1 MLWIKIEGNNM
12 KRWIGEIINQQEE
25 ACGFSITLATE
36 NQVIQFWSERRVLAT
51 WVSVILTDDARLV
64 SWIPALPNDCG
75 MKSQ

>member
-1 MLWIKIEGNNM
+1 M
-12 KRWIGEIINQQEE
+12 KRWVGEITDQTEKD
-25 ACGFSITLATE
+25 GGVSITFATHNSAQE
-36 NQVIQFWSERRVLAT
+36 VIEFWSERRVLAT

>member
-1 MLWIKIEGNNM
+1 M
-12 KRWIGEIINQQEE
+12 KRWVGEITDQTEKD
-25 ACGFSITLATE
+25 GGVSITLATE